1 MKLRGYLY
9 DRLDPKHQIK
19 LKKFFQHVILYPLI
33 IILFIAFINLSLF
46 LMLLLSYCAFVGY
59 LEEKEQNEKKS
70 MEEENSVRKEEKR
83 RISIAKRREKFR
95 ELQAS
100 KGLKEYKGRWITEAE
115 FKKIKSV
122 ELGLENNFS
131 DYTGHEFEYFIAK
144 LFEKMGY
151 ITTVTKGSGD
161 FGIDVIAENKNEKIA
176 IQVKRF
182 NIEKMVTPNIIRE
195 TLGAM
200 NRFGATK
207 CMVIT
212 TSGFTAAAEEATTN
226 ERIILWDKATLH
238 KNVKKYFIDE
248 ELKIL
253 SKT

>member
-1 MKLRGYLY
+1 
-9 DRLDPKHQIK
+9 
-19 LKKFFQHVILYPLI
+19 
-33 IILFIAFINLSLF
+33 
-46 LMLLLSYCAFVGY
+46 
-59 LEEKEQNEKKS
+59 
-70 MEEENSVRKEEKR
+70 
-83 RISIAKRREKFR
+83 
-95 ELQAS
+95 
-100 KGLKEYKGRWITEAE
+100 
-115 FKKIKSV
+115 
-122 ELGLENNFS
+122 
-131 DYTGHEFEYFIAK
+131 
-144 LFEKMGY
+144 
-151 ITTVTKGSGD
+151 
-161 FGIDVIAENKNEKIA
+161 DVIAENKNEKIA